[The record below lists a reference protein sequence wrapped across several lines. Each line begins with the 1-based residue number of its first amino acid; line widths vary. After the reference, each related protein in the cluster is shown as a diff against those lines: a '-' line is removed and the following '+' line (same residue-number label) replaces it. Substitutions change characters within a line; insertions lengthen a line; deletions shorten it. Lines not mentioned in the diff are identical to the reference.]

1 MNTFALLLI
10 LSLAMPGQAQ
20 AMKDRLEKILKSSR
34 LKRDELG
41 IVVAGHRNGGE
52 NILWSVREHESMMPA
67 SLTKIITAAA
77 VLDGLGPSRKL
88 ETKLF
93 ATGPVENGELKG
105 DLILQGGGDPGFVS
119 ESMWFLVN
127 EFTRT
132 GVKRIQGDI
141 IVDDSRFD
149 RVRTDA
155 SRQDERVDRAYDAP
169 VGAMSFNWN
178 SVNVY
183 VRPGRKAGD
192 RASVVLDPES
202 AYVKLSGE
210 VKTAAADGKS
220 GVLVSRE
227 TRKGGDVIIVG
238 GKIPVGA
245 KEFVAYKN
253 ISSPELWSGHNLA
266 GFLGQRGITVSGEIK
281 AGPTPGGAI
290 QVARAES
297 KPVALMVQDM
307 MKFSNNFVAEML
319 VKMLGAEK
327 KGTPATL
334 GSGMEFVRKY
344 LVGLGLPEKN
354 WKIVNPSGLS
364 RENRI
369 SAADLHKVLIHVRE
383 HFAIFPE
390 ALAAFP
396 VAGVD
401 GTLKSRMKGTAAEG
415 RVRAKTGL
423 LTGVAGLGG
432 YAGRADGTQLSFVF
446 IFNGRPTYSE
456 DARALFDRLAA
467 ELVQ

>member
-1 MNTFALLLI
+1 MIFILAL
-10 LSLAMPGQAQ
+10 SFGAPSHAQ
-20 AMKDRLEKILKSSR
+20 EVKDRLEKVLKSSR
-34 LKRDELG
+34 IKRDELG
-41 IVVAGHRNGGE
+41 IVVAAHRNGGE
-52 NILWSVREHESMMPA
+52 STLWAVREGEPMMPA

-93 ATGPVENGELKG
+93 AHGPIANGELKG
-105 DLILQGGGDPGFVS
+105 DLVLQGGGDPGFVS

-127 EFTRT
+127 EFIRT
-132 GVKRIQGDI
+132 GVKRITGNV

-149 RVRTDA
+149 RVRTDD

-183 VRPGRKAGD
+183 VRPGVKAGD
-192 RASVVLDPES
+192 RAAVFLDPEN
-202 AYVKLSGE
+202 AYVKLNGE
-210 VKTAAADGKS
+210 VKTVSGGKTA
-220 GVLVSRE
+220 VQVSRVSE
-227 TRKGGDVIIVG
+227 KGKDVIVVG

-253 ISSPELWSGHNLA
+253 VTAPELWSGQNLI
-266 GFLGQRGITVSGEIK
+266 GFLRQRGITVSGDVKI
-281 AGPTPGGAI
+281 GPTPGGAV

-327 KGTPATL
+327 KGTPASL
-334 GSGMEFVRKY
+334 ASGMEFVRKFM
-344 LVGLGLPEKN
+344 VGIGLPEKQ

-369 SAADLHKVLIHVRE
+369 TATDLHKVLTYLRE
-383 HFAIFPE
+383 HFQIFPE
-390 ALAAFP
+390 ALASFP
-396 VAGVD
+396 VAGID

-432 YAGRADGTQLSFVF
+432 YAGQPDGTQLSFVF